1 MKSLTCNQNAI
12 IESPTGTGKTLAL
25 LCASLSWIK
34 SSMIDNSQLQSEI
47 NSIKKELREM
57 CHLYFTYRRK
67 DGVVWECSSGDDT
80 VR

>member
-1 MKSLTCNQNAI
+1 
-12 IESPTGTGKTLAL
+12 
-25 LCASLSWIK
+25 
-34 SSMIDNSQLQSEI
+34 MIDNSQLQSEI

-67 DGVVWECSSGDDT
+67 DGVVWKCSSGDDT